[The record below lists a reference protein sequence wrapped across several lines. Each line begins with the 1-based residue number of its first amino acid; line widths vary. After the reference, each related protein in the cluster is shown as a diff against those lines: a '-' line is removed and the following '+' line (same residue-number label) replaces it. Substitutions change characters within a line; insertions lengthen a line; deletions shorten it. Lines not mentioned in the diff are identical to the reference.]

1 MLKRFFTGLLA
12 TAAVL
17 FAASA
22 QAQVTPPTNITL
34 TPTAG
39 AESTAM
45 DLGWTE
51 GTAPS
56 GSGGVGWYFLN
67 MRVFGEGWGTLGSQT
82 SDVTPE
88 GVTVT
93 GNRDSRGG
101 LNPGSPSAQITG
113 LQPATTYELRM
124 RTYDEDAQGSA
135 FSATAQAVTL
145 SGDSPGKPAL
155 SLRGFSAKP
164 GAMTWRATLQ
174 WSAASNAGTVTK
186 NHLRWRTSAQDPD
199 GTPGN
204 SDDVA
209 AGTWQNAAGDDADC
223 ADGAANPENCGEEI
237 SAEIRRY
244 EITGL
249 AENTDYD
256 FQARQENSIGVG
268 SWSDI
273 LTFTVDGVS
282 GDNSLSALVVND
294 GNADVEL
301 SPAFRAG
308 TLAYA
313 AEIRNSINNLS
324 ITPTAADGTATIK
337 IGRAGSE
344 AAVDSGSA
352 SSQSVNKTSGSAA
365 QGPAE
370 NTFNVEV
377 TAENGDV
384 RVYKISVSRLKAS
397 ADASL
402 SALRL
407 VTGSTI
413 MPMPAF
419 DPGTLSYDALIRNNT
434 TTLTITATA
443 NDAAASGIKIGRPG
457 ALAAA
462 TSGAGAA
469 QTIDKTSALAAQDAS
484 LNTFQIEV
492 TAEDG
497 STQTYTLAVSRR
509 AASDD
514 AALSALRISHGAL
527 FPAFSP
533 GVTSY
538 YAAIGND
545 VAQFTITPTPDAAAM
560 VQVGRAGFLGA
571 PSQAQGT
578 EVGRG
583 NNVFLVVVTSENSAV
598 TRTYTIDVFRGG
610 AISKL
615 LIHDADENSRTDA
628 NSLLPTADFSQ
639 TVPAYSLVVQKSVTA
654 VVITTT
660 LTAGAAS
667 YQRIRPTV
675 TPASSA
681 SLTSGTASSAV
692 PLAGGENLILVKV
705 STAEYPVTILRPA
718 DAPENLA
725 ANPKTEKLRVSWD
738 AVAGTT
744 TYRLRWRTKT
754 GPGAWQSA
762 SGDDD
767 AGEEAGA
774 APRYTITGLTNATN
788 YEVQA
793 RADNPAGDGEW
804 SESVEAAPA
813 AGVEISAELSDL
825 AFIAAQALPAAI
837 TLPNASGGTTPYTFT
852 LTGLPA
858 GLAFDDVAREI
869 SGTPSAATAAPAEV
883 AYRVTDANS
892 EFDERIF
899 SVDIVTFNPDVDES
913 GARDA
918 RDGILIARY
927 LLGVRGDALT
937 KGQSAAAFGE
947 VEAEI
952 KPGADGILL
961 DVNEDGNADGDDGIL
976 IARYLFGL
984 RGAELTAGFS
994 NLDADAIAAK
1004 IAGLLP

>member
-1 MLKRFFTGLLA
+1 
-12 TAAVL
+12 
-17 FAASA
+17 
-22 QAQVTPPTNITL
+22 
-34 TPTAG
+34 
-39 AESTAM
+39 
-45 DLGWTE
+45 
-51 GTAPS
+51 
-56 GSGGVGWYFLN
+56 
-67 MRVFGEGWGTLGSQT
+67 
-82 SDVTPE
+82 
-88 GVTVT
+88 
-93 GNRDSRGG
+93 
-101 LNPGSPSAQITG
+101 
-113 LQPATTYELRM
+113 
-124 RTYDEDAQGSA
+124 
-135 FSATAQAVTL
+135 
-145 SGDSPGKPAL
+145 
-155 SLRGFSAKP
+155 
-164 GAMTWRATLQ
+164 MTWRATLQ

-301 SPAFRAG
+301 SPTFRAG

-514 AALSALRISHGAL
+514 AALSALSISHGAL

-538 YAAIGND
+538 YAAIGNG

-583 NNVFLVVVTSENSAV
+583 NNVFLVVVTSE
-598 TRTYTIDVFRGG
+598 
-610 AISKL
+610 
-615 LIHDADENSRTDA
+615 
-628 NSLLPTADFSQ
+628 
-639 TVPAYSLVVQKSVTA
+639 
-654 VVITTT
+654 
-660 LTAGAAS
+660 
-667 YQRIRPTV
+667 
-675 TPASSA
+675 
-681 SLTSGTASSAV
+681 
-692 PLAGGENLILVKV
+692 
-705 STAEYPVTILRPA
+705 
-718 DAPENLA
+718 
-725 ANPKTEKLRVSWD
+725 
-738 AVAGTT
+738 
-744 TYRLRWRTKT
+744 
-754 GPGAWQSA
+754 
-762 SGDDD
+762 
-767 AGEEAGA
+767 
-774 APRYTITGLTNATN
+774 
-788 YEVQA
+788 
-793 RADNPAGDGEW
+793 
-804 SESVEAAPA
+804 
-813 AGVEISAELSDL
+813 
-825 AFIAAQALPAAI
+825 
-837 TLPNASGGTTPYTFT
+837 
-852 LTGLPA
+852 
-858 GLAFDDVAREI
+858 
-869 SGTPSAATAAPAEV
+869 
-883 AYRVTDANS
+883 
-892 EFDERIF
+892 
-899 SVDIVTFNPDVDES
+899 
-913 GARDA
+913 
-918 RDGILIARY
+918 
-927 LLGVRGDALT
+927 
-937 KGQSAAAFGE
+937 
-947 VEAEI
+947 
-952 KPGADGILL
+952 
-961 DVNEDGNADGDDGIL
+961 
-976 IARYLFGL
+976 
-984 RGAELTAGFS
+984 
-994 NLDADAIAAK
+994 
-1004 IAGLLP
+1004 